1 MKATRGRL
9 FARRHPVFFVFSFCP
24 VTIFANVF
32 LAGGGPNSGERCLRH
47 SSDHISLAYSDERSL
62 VGVAAEN
69 YRRNSVSVRL
79 TGAGRA
85 TVFAFFDGNRPG
97 NMDSF
102 ELFMVSVAI
111 SSRNMNSR
119 KLFMFSVAKLSENM
133 DTREL
138 SMFFSPQNYPVVLN
152 YGKISL

>member
-1 MKATRGRL
+1 MKGIRGRL
-9 FARRHPVFFVFSFCP
+9 FARRHSVFFVFSVCP
-24 VTIFANVF
+24 VTIFANV
-32 LAGGGPNSGERCLRH
+32 LRPAGAPASVNGAFPGVRPTFRV
-47 SSDHISLAYSDERSL
+47 AYSDERSL

-69 YRRNSVSVRL
+69 YRRTSVSLLL

-138 SMFFSPQNYPVVLN
+138 SMFFSPQNYPVVLS